1 MSMHKPQEAGGA
13 SKNMATLHSLSSLR
27 PCRAPVDSGPLPLP
41 SPYQQKRHQLQTMVH
56 VPPSDEV
63 QGVPILYRQTDGT
76 DTPAPLIDE
85 LRRSAFYPSTP
96 NSTVSS
102 ARRGRSSIGTVGS
115 DVALPSLPGSA
126 AGSMSASYVCA
137 PAPYRLPTLQREEA
151 PSVDHSSG
159 DNSAK
164 VSPQRQQGGIGDIS
178 LNASVV
184 KPIFNL
190 SRSSQ
195 YEVHPPPQ
203 PYTPYQYQQQQL
215 LPPYAFSPFQ
225 TAPPVLIPAGPPPVQ
240 YHHPYAPVAS
250 YVAISSSPGSG
261 HLGDLTYQAQQLE
274 NAVGEEEEPSSPNW
288 YTGLFGLA
296 TDVPSAMDSVM
307 CVYCISS
314 AHFNYVYR
322 QQRGMFSPII
332 AVLLSFD
339 LCWCLQLWPVV
350 TPLSSVTLHT
360 FLIRRELRK
369 RYGLIGN
376 DLFVKRDSYNAGTA
390 AATAE
395 EGTEALAGEE
405 TMARAPEEATSQ
417 PHTMRTSGVT
427 EETAATEPAG
437 TEEAAAVAPVSPLVT
452 ARSDVAGSC
461 AEGSDMVATYVT
473 PCATWYA
480 KVKLSDYWENIV
492 LDGLISCFC
501 VPCAVAQHH
510 REMSIR
516 GDWPGNAVVS
526 RGDFTAR
533 EQHVQ
538 LGGHPQHGGTTTP
551 IASMVPSIIPVTGC
565 VGGGVS
571 LTNMA

>member
-1 MSMHKPQEAGGA
+1 MSLHKPQEAGGA
-13 SKNMATLHSLSSLR
+13 SSNMATIHSLSSLP
-27 PCRAPVDSGPLPLP
+27 PCSAPVESAPLPLP
-41 SPYQQKRHQLQTMVH
+41 SPYQQQRHQLQSMVY
-56 VPPSDEV
+56 VPPSGEV

-96 NSTVSS
+96 NSTASS
-102 ARRGRSSIGTVGS
+102 ARGSRYSIGTVGS

-126 AGSMSASYVCA
+126 AGSMSAAYGWP

-151 PSVDHSSG
+151 PSVNHSSG
-159 DNSAK
+159 DNSAQA
-164 VSPQRQQGGIGDIS
+164 SPQRRQGSIGDIS
-178 LNASVV
+178 LYASVV
-184 KPIFNL
+184 KPIFNV

-215 LPPYAFSPFQ
+215 LQPYAFSPFQ
-225 TAPPVLIPAGPPPVQ
+225 AAPPVLIPAGPPPVQ
-240 YHHPYAPVAS
+240 YQYPYAAAAN
-250 YVAISSSPGSG
+250 YAAISSG
-261 HLGDLTYQAQQLE
+261 HLGDLSYPPQQLE
-274 NAVGEEEEPSSPNW
+274 NAAGEAEEPSSPKW
-288 YTGLFGLA
+288 HTGLFGLA

-322 QQRGMFSPII
+322 QQRGMFNPII
-332 AVLLSFD
+332 AVLLCFD

-360 FLIRRELRK
+360 LLIRRELRK

-395 EGTEALAGEE
+395 EGTAALAGEE
-405 TMARAPEEATSQ
+405 TMAGAPEEATSQ
-417 PHTMRTSGVT
+417 PHTVRASGVA
-427 EETAATEPAG
+427 EETAAAEPAG
-437 TEEAAAVAPVSPLVT
+437 TEEAAADAPVSPLVT

-480 KVKLSDYWENIV
+480 KLKLSDYWESIV

-533 EQHVQ
+533 DQHLQ
-538 LGGHPQHGGTTTP
+538 LGGHPHQGGMTMP
-551 IASMVPSIIPVTGC
+551 IASMVPPVIPFTGC